1 MGETRCGERKMSHV
15 TVSKGD
21 NDEASGKKRE
31 GHVSS
36 SLPSLA
42 IRHAALQSHSFLCKG
57 EPGGTICSVRQSSS
71 MVHICFCGDVDGLI
85 WGI

>member
-1 MGETRCGERKMSHV
+1 MTI
-15 TVSKGD
+15 SKGD
-21 NDEASGKKRE
+21 KDEKNFEKGRE

-42 IRHAALQSHSFLCKG
+42 IRHAALQSHTFFCKSQ
-57 EPGGTICSVRQSSS
+57 PGCTVVPIRQPPS
-71 MVHICFCGDVDGLI
+71 MVYLCVRGDVDGVI